1 MSSKASRQ
9 GTQVIESLDGRVF
22 VFIKQIFPFPRLV
35 DCATAGLNEGMK
47 LSGEAPSPGFRPCFL
62 EIFEILQKL
71 SPTCQHQN
79 DKSFR
84 CEKEICFDG
93 LTRVRRQKKKPPR
106 GEA

>member
-1 MSSKASRQ
+1 MRKARRK
-9 GTQVIESLDGRVF
+9 GDRLIEFAVSEVF
-22 VFIKQIFPFPRLV
+22 VFIKQTFPFPRLV

-62 EIFEILQKL
+62 EISEILQKL

-93 LTRVRRQKKKPPR
+93 LTRVRRQKTKPPR